1 MRDKETGEITE
12 HRMSYKVLDEFL
24 QNNPNLEVYHSAG
37 NLPIMSD
44 ASRMSVPGLRK
55 ADSGFEKN
63 VIARIREKVPGN
75 TLSGHKTSGHN
86 ISEY

>member
-1 MRDKETGEITE
+1 MRNKETNEIVE
-12 HRMSYKVLDEFL
+12 YRMSYTVLDKFL
-24 QNNPNLEVYHSAG
+24 EDNPQLERYHTSE